1 MLEALHRASAGLGEE
16 DSLPNPP
23 PIGSHA
29 LRHRTDATILAA
41 LLFCRI
47 ILSVL
52 LIQQNSV
59 IFKINAVGYE
69 RCLWHP
75 KKGVDVC
82 EKRQSLPVNISARGG
97 GNPLL

>member
-1 MLEALHRASAGLGEE
+1 VPQLGLAKKILCPIPHPSEAIAW
-16 DSLPNPP
+16 
-23 PIGSHA
+23 
-29 LRHRTDATILAA
+29 RHRTDATILAA